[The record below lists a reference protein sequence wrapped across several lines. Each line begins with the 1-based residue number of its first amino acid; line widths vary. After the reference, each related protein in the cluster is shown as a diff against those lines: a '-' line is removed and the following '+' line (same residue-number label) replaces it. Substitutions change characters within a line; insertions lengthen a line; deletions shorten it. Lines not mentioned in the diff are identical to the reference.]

1 MGGVPFAASA
11 VLLAP
16 VSTAPEEGGKSPAS
30 PKSAARARGSPVQEP
45 TELEK
50 FFQLNPEE
58 KFDLEATNLID
69 APKLVEEARGDKR
82 VLREVLRTAEALLPR
97 VRAETEDPLL
107 VSAILRNKTMDWVR
121 HSPSDSSWGDTM
133 PLRWGGI
140 FYESRVPGGRLCR
153 KLSTRLAGLITL
165 CVEASGAV
173 AFLRAGVTGL
183 FRGSAMMAKMVQ
195 FGLSSKRP
203 RQVQQVAQA
212 YLDDLAANRCVG
224 KQSLPLERLSE
235 AARRN
240 GSAEVNITLVELF
253 SQEGTGT
260 LIVLDPRFHPGMD
273 PVTIRVVPPKSQDD
287 AATYDLVHGGV
298 QAVRESASSEDA
310 AAEATPAST
319 WERLDMGKKEWLG
332 LFKSLAKRKERL
344 ETPRCAEPF
353 SRSTGKA
360 DRVASLSS
368 VSCSRP
374 ARWFRSSTRT
384 RTTSKRSW
392 SISVKA
398 TRTIGPKTVSGSSL
412 TDGRWSV
419 KRPTGTRA
427 LTGPTASRRTDG
439 RSRSRPGIPRPD
451 RGHEATRTRSEE
463 HTSELQS

>member
-1 MGGVPFAASA
+1 MGCVPFAASA
-11 VLLAP
+11 VLLAL
-16 VSTAPEEGGKSPAS
+16 VSTAPEEKGKSPVSSKGAS
-30 PKSAARARGSPVQEP
+30 RPKGSPASGP

-121 HSPSDSSWGDTM
+121 RSPSESSWEDTM

-183 FRGSAMMAKMVQ
+183 FRGSAMMAKIVQ

-203 RQVQQVAQA
+203 RHVQQVAQA
-212 YLDDLAANRCVG
+212 YLDDLAANRCAG
-224 KQSLPLERLSE
+224 KQPLPLERLSE
-235 AARRN
+235 VARRN

-273 PVTIRVVPPKSQDD
+273 PVTIRVVSPKTQED

-298 QAVRESASSEDA
+298 RAVHESAASEDA
-310 AAEATPAST
+310 AAETTTASP
-319 WERLDMGKKEWLG
+319 WERSDMTKKEWLG
-332 LFKSLAKRKERL
+332 MFKSLAKRKERL
-344 ETPRCAEPF
+344 EAPPRENSRDRESYIGLRDLVLADASVRRAFLAVHWKGRPSGLALLGQLLSAGTLVPEFDTDADYLEAELEHLGQGHAEH
-353 SRSTGKA
+353 RSKDGQWKLAHGWTVVREAADGNARTYRASGKSA
-360 DRVASLSS
+360 D
-368 VSCSRP
+368 
-374 ARWFRSSTRT
+374 
-384 RTTSKRSW
+384 
-392 SISVKA
+392 
-398 TRTIGPKTVSGSSL
+398 
-412 TDGRWSV
+412 
-419 KRPTGTRA
+419 
-427 LTGPTASRRTDG
+427 
-439 RSRSRPGIPRPD
+439 
-451 RGHEATRTRSEE
+451 
-463 HTSELQS
+463 

>member
-11 VLLAP
+11 VLLAL

-30 PKSAARARGSPVQEP
+30 PKAASRARGSPVQEP

-58 KFDLEATNLID
+58 KFDLEATNLVD

-107 VSAILRNKTMDWVR
+107 VSAILRNKTLDWVR
-121 HSPSDSSWGDTM
+121 HSPSNSAWPETM

-183 FRGSAMMAKMVQ
+183 FRGSGLMAKMVQ
-195 FGLSSKRP
+195 FGLRSKRP
-203 RQVQQVAQA
+203 RHVQQVAQA

-224 KQSLPLERLSE
+224 KQTVPLERLSE
-235 AARRN
+235 VARRA
-240 GSAEVNITLVELF
+240 GSAEGNITLVELF

-273 PVTIRVVPPKSQDD
+273 PVAIRVVSPKTQDD

-298 QAVRESASSEDA
+298 RPARESGDANEIAS
-310 AAEATPAST
+310 EASPASP
-319 WERLDMGKKEWLG
+319 WERSDMTRKDWLS
-332 LFKSLAKRKERL
+332 LFKALEKRKERL
-344 ETPRCAEPF
+344 GAPPREE
-353 SRSTGKA
+353 SRDPGTYIGLRDLRLTESVLRRAFLAVHWTGRPSGLA
-360 DRVASLSS
+360 LLCQLLSAGTL
-368 VSCSRP
+368 VP
-374 ARWFRSSTRT
+374 EFD
-384 RTTSKRSW
+384 
-392 SISVKA
+392 
-398 TRTIGPKTVSGSSL
+398 
-412 TDGRWSV
+412 TD
-419 KRPTGTRA
+419 
-427 LTGPTASRRTDG
+427 
-439 RSRSRPGIPRPD
+439 
-451 RGHEATRTRSEE
+451 
-463 HTSELQS
+463 

>member
-11 VLLAP
+11 VLLAL

-69 APKLVEEARGDKR
+69 APKLVEEARGEKR

-107 VSAILRNKTMDWVR
+107 VSAILRNKTLDWVR
-121 HSPSDSSWGDTM
+121 HSPSNSAWPETM

-183 FRGSAMMAKMVQ
+183 FRGSALLAKMVQ

-203 RQVQQVAQA
+203 RHVQQVAQA

-224 KQSLPLERLSE
+224 KQPVPLERLSQVARGTGS
-235 AARRN
+235 AAR
-240 GSAEVNITLVELF
+240 NITLGEPF

-260 LIVLDPRFHPGMD
+260 LLVLDPRFPTGMG
-273 PVTIRVVPPKSQDD
+273 PVTIRKGPPKSQED

-298 QAVRESASSEDA
+298 RALRESGASEDA
-310 AAEATPAST
+310 AADAIPASP
-319 WERLDMGKKEWLG
+319 WERSDLTKKEWLEM
-332 LFKSLAKRKERL
+332 FKALAKRKERL
-344 ETPRCAEPF
+344 RAAPRGNSRGRETDIGLRDLGLA
-353 SRSTGKA
+353 A
-360 DRVASLSS
+360 ASERGALPA
-368 VSCSRP
+368 VHWEGRP
-374 ARWFRSSTRT
+374 SGL
-384 RTTSKRSW
+384 
-392 SISVKA
+392 A
-398 TRTIGPKTVSGSSL
+398 T
-412 TDGRWSV
+412 
-419 KRPTGTRA
+419 
-427 LTGPTASRRTDG
+427 
-439 RSRSRPGIPRPD
+439 
-451 RGHEATRTRSEE
+451 
-463 HTSELQS
+463 

>member
-1 MGGVPFAASA
+1 MGDVPLVPLASLMA
-11 VLLAP
+11 LI
-16 VSTAPEEGGKSPAS
+16 SPAS
-30 PKSAARARGSPVQEP
+30 EEVTKSVAVPKKTSKALGTSRSELPV
-45 TELEK
+45 LET
-50 FFQLNPEE
+50 FLQMNPEE
-58 KFDLEATNLID
+58 KFDLEAVNSID
-69 APKLVEEARGDKR
+69 TRALLEQARGDKR

-107 VSAILRNKTMDWVR
+107 VSAILRNKTLDWVR
-121 HSPSDSSWGDTM
+121 HSPSNSAWPETM

-153 KLSTRLAGLITL
+153 KLSTRMAGLITL

-203 RQVQQVAQA
+203 RHVQQIAQA

-224 KQSLPLERLSE
+224 KQPVPLERLSE
-235 AARRN
+235 VARRT

-298 QAVRESASSEDA
+298 RAVHESASSEDA

-319 WERLDMGKKEWLG
+319 WERLDMGKKEWLEM
-332 LFKSLAKRKERL
+332 FKSLAK
-344 ETPRCAEPF
+344 
-353 SRSTGKA
+353 
-360 DRVASLSS
+360 
-368 VSCSRP
+368 
-374 ARWFRSSTRT
+374 
-384 RTTSKRSW
+384 
-392 SISVKA
+392 
-398 TRTIGPKTVSGSSL
+398 
-412 TDGRWSV
+412 
-419 KRPTGTRA
+419 
-427 LTGPTASRRTDG
+427 
-439 RSRSRPGIPRPD
+439 
-451 RGHEATRTRSEE
+451 
-463 HTSELQS
+463 

>member
-1 MGGVPFAASA
+1 MGGVPFVASA
-11 VLLAP
+11 VLLALI
-16 VSTAPEEGGKSPAS
+16 APRAEEGGKCPAS

-69 APKLVEEARGDKR
+69 APKLVEEARGEKR

-107 VSAILRNKTMDWVR
+107 VSAILRNKTLDWVR
-121 HSPSDSSWGDTM
+121 HSPSNSAWPETM

-153 KLSTRLAGLITL
+153 KLSTRLARPITP

-203 RQVQQVAQA
+203 RHVQQVAQA

-224 KQSLPLERLSE
+224 KQPLPLERLSE
-235 AARRN
+235 VARRT

-273 PVTIRVVPPKSQDD
+273 PVTIRVVSPKTQDD

-298 QAVRESASSEDA
+298 RAVRESAASEDA
-310 AAEATPAST
+310 SAEAAPTSP
-319 WERLDMGKKEWLG
+319 WERSDMAKKEWLE
-332 LFKSLAKRKERL
+332 LFQALAKRRERL
-344 ETPRCAEPF
+344 RGAPV
-353 SRSTGKA
+353 GH
-360 DRVASLSS
+360 DLGLAS
-368 VSCSRP
+368 
-374 ARWFRSSTRT
+374 
-384 RTTSKRSW
+384 
-392 SISVKA
+392 
-398 TRTIGPKTVSGSSL
+398 
-412 TDGRWSV
+412 
-419 KRPTGTRA
+419 
-427 LTGPTASRRTDG
+427 
-439 RSRSRPGIPRPD
+439 
-451 RGHEATRTRSEE
+451 
-463 HTSELQS
+463 